1 MDKKDA
7 IMAAQQYVN
16 VVRAKYPLTRAL
28 VFGSYAKGTYHANS
42 DIDVAVVLK
51 NADNLF
57 DAQVALMRLRNDD
70 DLLIEPHVFREKDFT
85 TDNPLVYEILQAG
98 VELSVYAS

>member
-16 VVRAKYPLTRAL
+16 LVRTKYPLARAL
-28 VFGSYAKGTYHANS
+28 VFGSYAKGVSHAKS

-51 NADNLF
+51 KADNLF
-57 DAQVALMRLRNDD
+57 DAQVALMRLRSDD
-70 DLLIEPHVFREKDFT
+70 NLMIEPHVFREKDFT
-85 TDNPLVYEILQAG
+85 ADDPLAYEVLLSG
-98 VELSVYAS
+98 EELYV

>member
-7 IMAAQQYVN
+7 MMAAQQYVN
-16 VVRAKYPLTRAL
+16 LVRAEYPLARAL
-28 VFGSYAKGTYHANS
+28 VFGSYAKGVHHADS

-57 DAQVALMRLRNDD
+57 DAQIALMRLRSDD
-70 DLLIEPHVFREKDFT
+70 DLMIEPHVFREKDFT
-85 TDNPLVYEILQAG
+85 TDNPFAYEVLLSG
-98 VELSVYAS
+98 EELRV

>member
-7 IMAAQQYVN
+7 IIAAQRYVN
-16 VVRAKYPLTRAL
+16 VVRAKYPLTRAM
-28 VFGSYAKGTYHANS
+28 VFGSYAKGTNHADS
-42 DIDVAVVLK
+42 DIDVAIVLK

-57 DAQVALMRLRNDD
+57 DTQIALMCLRNDD

-85 TDNPLVYEILQAG
+85 SDNPFVHEILRG
-98 VELSVYAS
+98 SISLLVKN